1 MMITEIIK
9 VATTE
14 FETKMFELGKD
25 LDTRRL
31 TSELAGQVS
40 QALENAMASATR
52 AALKTF
58 IERYDVSE
66 PSLDINGQTVRFKG
80 RVSKEFLTRF
90 GPIDIQR
97 CLYQA
102 DRGGSAYVPLDILWE
117 MQGHY
122 AVPEVR
128 EAICFAMAH
137 MTAEETAQLFSMCS
151 LFKPSSQA
159 IKNVVE
165 KVQMEIKPH
174 WETLDQRV
182 RDQIKPS
189 SETRTLVV
197 SMDGVN
203 VLLREPGSRQRRPS
217 ERPGTEQETEKN
229 SSYKNA
235 MVGTIS
241 LYGDVVDAQK
251 NPCPERLATFSTARM
266 PEHRAVTFK
275 NRFDLQVADM
285 ENNVGSEVT
294 KVILCDA
301 HPVLWN
307 YIDHHARFDDY
318 EKLVDF
324 YHTEEHLSKAAEAL
338 FGKKSEQAQ
347 DWYNTYRTKLLEQNG
362 GASSVI
368 RSMMYYRDR
377 LLLSKSRLKKLSQEQ
392 TFFRR
397 NKHRM
402 TYADFRSRGLP
413 IGSGPVEAA
422 CKSIV
427 KTRLCRSGMRWSRE
441 GGQRILNLRCY
452 AKSGLWNEFWNAY
465 MSIKKA
471 A

>member
-1 MMITEIIK
+1 
-9 VATTE
+9 
-14 FETKMFELGKD
+14 
-25 LDTRRL
+25 
-31 TSELAGQVS
+31 
-40 QALENAMASATR
+40 
-52 AALKTF
+52 
-58 IERYDVSE
+58 
-66 PSLDINGQTVRFKG
+66 
-80 RVSKEFLTRF
+80 
-90 GPIDIQR
+90 
-97 CLYQA
+97 
-102 DRGGSAYVPLDILWE
+102 

-122 AVPEVR
+122 AVPKVR

-165 KVQMEIKPH
+165 KVQMEIEPH
-174 WETLDQRV
+174 WETLDQKV

-189 SETRTLVV
+189 SQTRVFVV

-217 ERPGTEQETEKN
+217 ERPGTEQETQKN

-275 NRFDLQVADM
+275 TRFDLQVADM
-285 ENNVGSEVT
+285 ENNVGSEVI

-347 DWYNTYRTKLLEQNG
+347 DWYNTYRTRLLEQNG
-362 GASSVI
+362 GVSSVI
-368 RSMMYYRDR
+368 RSMMYYRDTLR
-377 LLLSKSRLKKLSQEQ
+377 LSKSRLKKLSREQ

-427 KTRLCRSGMRWSRE
+427 KTRLCRSGMRWSCE

-465 MSIKKA
+465 TSIQKA

>member
-1 MMITEIIK
+1 MITEIIK

-66 PSLDINGQTVRFKG
+66 PSLDINGQTVRFKD

-97 CLYQA
+97 GLYQA

-159 IKNVVE
+159 IKNIVE
-165 KVQMEIKPH
+165 KVQMEIEPH

-189 SETRTLVV
+189 SETRALVV

-251 NPCPERLATFSTARM
+251 NPCPERLATFSMARM

-347 DWYNTYRTKLLEQNG
+347 DWYNTYRTKLLEQDG
-362 GASSVI
+362 GASLVI
-368 RSMMYYRDR
+368 RSMMYYRETLR
-377 LLLSKSRLKKLSQEQ
+377 LSKSRLKKLSQEQ

>member
-66 PSLDINGQTVRFKG
+66 PSLDINGQTVRFKD

-97 CLYQA
+97 GLYQA

-159 IKNVVE
+159 IKNIVE
-165 KVQMEIKPH
+165 KVQMEIEPH

-189 SETRTLVV
+189 SETRALVV

-217 ERPGTEQETEKN
+217 ERPGTEQEIEKN

-251 NPCPERLATFSTARM
+251 NPCPERLATFSMARM

-347 DWYNTYRTKLLEQNG
+347 DWYNTYRTKLLEQDG
-362 GASSVI
+362 GASLVI
-368 RSMMYYRDR
+368 RSMMYYRETLR
-377 LLLSKSRLKKLSQEQ
+377 LSKSRLKKLSQEQ

>member
-66 PSLDINGQTVRFKG
+66 PSLDINGQTVRFKD

-97 CLYQA
+97 GLYQA
-102 DRGGSAYVPLDILWE
+102 DRGGLAYVPLDILWE

-165 KVQMEIKPH
+165 KVQMEIEPH

>member
-66 PSLDINGQTVRFKG
+66 PSLDINGQTVRFKD

-97 CLYQA
+97 GLYQA

-159 IKNVVE
+159 IKNIVE
-165 KVQMEIKPH
+165 KVQMEIEPH

-189 SETRTLVV
+189 SETRALVV

-347 DWYNTYRTKLLEQNG
+347 DWYNTYRTKLLEQDG
-362 GASSVI
+362 GASLVI
-368 RSMMYYRDR
+368 RSMMYHRDTLR
-377 LLLSKSRLKKLSQEQ
+377 LSKSRLKKLSQEQ

>member
-1 MMITEIIK
+1 MRITEIVK

-14 FETKMFELGKD
+14 FETKMLDLGKN

-31 TSELAGQVS
+31 TGELASQVS
-40 QALENAMASATR
+40 RALEDAMASSGR
-52 AALKTF
+52 VALKTF
-58 IERYDVSE
+58 IERYDISG
-66 PSLDINGQTVRFKG
+66 PSLDVDGQTVRFKD
-80 RVSKEFLTRF
+80 RVPKEILTRF

-102 DRGGSAYVPLDILWE
+102 DRGGAAYVPLDLLWE

-122 AVPEVR
+122 AVPDVR
-128 EAICFAMAH
+128 EAIGFAMAH
-137 MTAEETAQLFSMCS
+137 MTPDETAQLFGLCS

-165 KVQMEIKPH
+165 KIHMEIEPH
-174 WETLDQRV
+174 WETLDQAV
-182 RDQIKPS
+182 RDQIEPS
-189 SETRTLVV
+189 PETRALVV

-217 ERPGTEQETEKN
+217 ERPGTEQKTEKD
-229 SSYKNA
+229 STYKNA

-241 LYGDVVDAQK
+241 LYGDGVDAKK
-251 NPCPERLATFSTARM
+251 NPCPERVATFSTARM
-266 PEHRAVTFK
+266 PEDRAVTFK
-275 NRFDLQVADM
+275 NRFDFQVADM
-285 ENNVGSEVT
+285 ENKVGSEVT

-307 YIDHHARFDDY
+307 YIDHHERFDDY
-318 EKLVDF
+318 DKLVDF
-324 YHTEEHLSKAAEAL
+324 YHAEEHLSKAAEAL
-338 FGKKSEQAQ
+338 FGKKSAKAKA
-347 DWYNTYRTKLLEQNG
+347 WYNTSRTKLLEQDDG
-362 GASSVI
+362 QSSII
-368 RSMMYYRDR
+368 RSMKYYRDILR
-377 LLLSKSRLKKLSQEQ
+377 LSKSRREQLRKEQ

-452 AKSGLWNEFWNAY
+452 AKSGLWNEFWKAY
-465 MSIKKA
+465 MSLKRPA
-471 A
+471 

>member
-1 MMITEIIK
+1 MMITQIIK

-14 FETKMFELGKD
+14 FETKMLELGKN
-25 LDTRRL
+25 LDTRQL
-31 TSELAGQVS
+31 TRKLAGQVS
-40 QALENAMASATR
+40 RALEDAMASAGR
-52 AALKTF
+52 VAFKTF

-66 PSLDINGQTVRFKG
+66 PSLDVNGQTIRFKG
-80 RVSKEFLTRF
+80 RFAKEFLTRF

-97 CLYQA
+97 GLYQA
-102 DRGGSAYVPLDILWE
+102 DRGGSAYVPLDVFWE

-122 AVPEVR
+122 AVVDVR

-137 MTAEETAQLFSMCS
+137 MTADETAQLFDMCS

-159 IKNVVE
+159 VKNVVK
-165 KVQMEIKPH
+165 KVQRDVEPH
-174 WETLDQRV
+174 LEQLDQAV
-182 RDQIKPS
+182 RDQIEPS
-189 SETRTLVV
+189 SETKVFVV

-217 ERPGTEQETEKN
+217 ERPGTELDTKKEST
-229 SSYKNA
+229 YKNA

-241 LYGDVVDAQK
+241 LYGDVVDPQK

-266 PEHRAVTFK
+266 PEERAVTFK
-275 NRFDLQVADM
+275 EQFDTQVADM
-285 ENNVGSEVT
+285 ENKIAPEVT

-307 YIDHHARFDDY
+307 YIDQHDRFDGY

-338 FGKKSEQAQ
+338 FGKKSDKARQ
-347 DWYNTYRTKLLEQNG
+347 WYTTYGAKLLEQED
-362 GASSVI
+362 GALSVI
-368 RSMMYYRDR
+368 RSMMYYRNTLR
-377 LLLSKSRLKKLSQEQ
+377 LSKNRQDKLSKEQ

-397 NKHRM
+397 NKYRM
-402 TYADFRSRGLP
+402 TYADFRCRGLP

-422 CKSIV
+422 CKSLV

-452 AKSGLWNEFWNAY
+452 AKSGLWNEFWNTY
-465 MSIKKA
+465 MSLKRA
-471 A
+471 S

>member
-40 QALENAMASATR
+40 QALENAMDSATR

-66 PSLDINGQTVRFKG
+66 PSLDINGQTVRFKD

-97 CLYQA
+97 GLYQA

-159 IKNVVE
+159 IKNIVE
-165 KVQMEIKPH
+165 KVQMEIEPH

-189 SETRTLVV
+189 SETRALVV

-217 ERPGTEQETEKN
+217 ERPGKEQEIEKN

-251 NPCPERLATFSTARM
+251 NPCPERLATFSMARM

-285 ENNVGSEVT
+285 ENNVVSEVT

-347 DWYNTYRTKLLEQNG
+347 DWYNTYCTKLLEQDG
-362 GASSVI
+362 GASLVI
-368 RSMMYYRDR
+368 RSMMYYRETLR
-377 LLLSKSRLKKLSQEQ
+377 LSKSRLKKLSQEQ

>member
-1 MMITEIIK
+1 MITEIIK
-9 VATTE
+9 VATAE
-14 FETKMFELGKD
+14 FETKMLELGKH
-25 LDTRRL
+25 LDTSQL
-31 TSELAGQVS
+31 TSQLAGQVC
-40 QALENAMASATR
+40 QALEGAMASAGR
-52 AALKTF
+52 VAVKTF

-66 PSLDINGQTVRFKG
+66 PSLVVNGQTVRFKG
-80 RVSKEFLTRF
+80 SFTKEFLTRF

-97 CLYQA
+97 GLYQA
-102 DRGGSAYVPLDILWE
+102 DRGGPAYVPLDIFWE
-117 MQGHY
+117 MRGHY
-122 AVPEVR
+122 AVVDVR

-137 MTAEETAQLFSMCS
+137 MTANETAQLFGMCS
-151 LFKPSSQA
+151 LFRPSSQA

-165 KVQMEIKPH
+165 KVQMEIEPH
-174 WETLDQRV
+174 WEELDQAV
-182 RDQIKPS
+182 RDQIEPS
-189 SETRTLVV
+189 SQAKVFVV

-217 ERPGTEQETEKN
+217 ERPGVESGTKKEST
-229 SSYKNA
+229 YKNA

-241 LYGDVVDAQK
+241 LYGDVVDPQK
-251 NPCPERLATFSTARM
+251 DPCPERLATFSTARM
-266 PEHRAVTFK
+266 PEDRAVTFK

-285 ENNVGSEVT
+285 ENKIAPEVT

-307 YIDHHARFDDY
+307 YIDHHERFDDY

-324 YHTEEHLSKAAEAL
+324 YHTQEHLSKAAEAL
-338 FGKKSEQAQ
+338 FGKKSAKAKA
-347 DWYNTYRTKLLEQNG
+347 WYTTYRTKLLEQDD
-362 GASSVI
+362 GAASVL
-368 RSMMYYRDR
+368 RSMSYYSTI
-377 LLLSKSRLKKLSQEQ
+377 LGLSKTRWENLRKEK

-402 TYADFRSRGLP
+402 MYADFRSRGVP

-441 GGQRILNLRCY
+441 GGQRILNIRSY
-452 AKSGLWNEFWNAY
+452 AKSGLWNEFWKAY
-465 MSIKKA
+465 ISLKRA
-471 A
+471 S

>member
-1 MMITEIIK
+1 MITEIIK

-25 LDTRRL
+25 LDTRQL
-31 TSELAGQVS
+31 TGKLAGQIS
-40 QALENAMASATR
+40 QVLENAMTSATR
-52 AALKTF
+52 VAFKTF
-58 IERYDVSE
+58 IERYDISE
-66 PSLDINGQTVRFKG
+66 RSLDMNGQTVRFKN
-80 RVSKEFLTRF
+80 VVPKEFLTRF

-122 AVPEVR
+122 AVPDAR
-128 EAICFAMAH
+128 EAMCFSMAH
-137 MTAEETAQLFSMCS
+137 MTPDETAQLFSMCS
-151 LFKPSSQA
+151 LFKPSPQA
-159 IKNVVE
+159 IKNVVK
-165 KVQMEIKPH
+165 KVHMEIEPH
-174 WETLDQRV
+174 WETLDQAV
-182 RDQIKPS
+182 RDQIEPIPK
-189 SETRTLVV
+189 TRAFVV

-203 VLLREPGSRQRRPS
+203 VLLREPGSRKRRPS
-217 ERPGTEQETEKN
+217 ERPGTQQETEKD
-229 SSYKNA
+229 STYKNA

-285 ENNVGSEVT
+285 ETKVDSDVT
-294 KVILCDA
+294 KVVLCDA

-307 YIDHHARFDDY
+307 YIDHHERFDDY
-318 EKLVDF
+318 ERLVDF
-324 YHTEEHLSKAAEAL
+324 YHSDEHLSKAAEAL
-338 FGKKSEQAQ
+338 FGKKSKKAK
-347 DWYNTYRTKLLEQNG
+347 DWYNTYRAKLLEQG
-362 GASSVI
+362 DGASSVI
-368 RSMMYYRDR
+368 RSMMYYRDTLR
-377 LLLSKSRLKKLSQEQ
+377 LSKSRRDKLRKEQ

-402 TYADFRSRGLP
+402 TYADFRFRGLP

-452 AKSGLWNEFWNAY
+452 AKSGLWNEFWKAY
-465 MSIKKA
+465 TTLKRAS
-471 A
+471 